1 LKKQYIS
8 ATFFAVILITGAL
21 IFGISIF
28 LDNAFASENRDKKKQ
43 NLYADSSSQ
52 FDLLKITETS
62 INSQTQS
69 SDKILTQGLL
79 DQNNKIPNQYI
90 VIFKNSVKNVNTLV
104 EQLSTKIPLNSMP
117 SKIQKL
123 NVLSTFD
130 KSIKG
135 AVFKISD
142 TFKLLDIIHN
152 PNVLYVE
159 QDQKIYGFAQQIPKG
174 INRIDADLSYGI
186 SGNGAGSINAD
197 IAIIDSGIFNN
208 HPDLNIYKRKDF
220 TGSSSLA
227 DDTYGH
233 GSHVAGIAAAKD
245 NSVGVVGVAPGA
257 RLWNLKILD
266 SANSGTISN
275 LIKAL
280 DYVTANAKLIEVANL
295 SLGCQCSSQALNTA
309 ISNAVKAGV
318 TIVAAAGNQGK
329 DVSLFSPANNPNVIT
344 VSAIADTD
352 GRCGGK
358 GLTTNYGRDDTFAS
372 FSNYGQAVDVA
383 APGVTIYSTYKSNSY
398 ATLTGTSMASPHVAG
413 AVALYKASHPSAT
426 PNDVINAIKNKG
438 TKPSTICDNNGN
450 GYFTNDKDT
459 FPEPFLYVR
468 NY

>member
-1 LKKQYIS
+1 
-8 ATFFAVILITGAL
+8 
-21 IFGISIF
+21 
-28 LDNAFASENRDKKKQ
+28 
-43 NLYADSSSQ
+43 
-52 FDLLKITETS
+52 
-62 INSQTQS
+62 
-69 SDKILTQGLL
+69 
-79 DQNNKIPNQYI
+79 
-90 VIFKNSVKNVNTLV
+90 
-104 EQLSTKIPLNSMP
+104 MP